1 MADFLSTLLDRYR
14 VSQPY
19 RKIAEKVAA
28 GERLG
33 PAEGLALYRCPDV
46 SFLGALANF
55 VRERLHGDYAYFNR
69 NFHIEP
75 TNICI
80 FDCAFCSFARRP
92 GQEGAWEYGL
102 DEIEQIVQRYK
113 DKPVT
118 EVHIVG
124 GVHPKRGVEYYGEML
139 RRIKAIRPD
148 LHIKAFT
155 AVEIA
160 VMAARSR
167 MGIREALQ
175 YLRSCGLDSL
185 PGGGA
190 EIFHPEVREQI
201 CDSKASG
208 EQWLE
213 IHRTAHELGIP
224 STCTMLYGHLER
236 YEHRIDHLEKL
247 RNLQDE
253 TGGFQA
259 FIPLKFKRANN
270 RLSHLREVPMLEDLK
285 NYAVCR
291 LYLDNIP
298 HIKAYWP
305 MIGRQTAQ
313 ISLSFGVDDVDGT
326 IDDTTRIYAMAGGEE
341 HPAMT
346 TNQLI
351 RLIRQAGRIP
361 VERDTLYRVIRIYT
375 QDPPPE
381 PVDLPVLA

>member
-1 MADFLSTLLDRYR
+1 MGDLLSHLIDRYR
-14 VSQPY
+14 LARPY
-19 RKIAEKVAA
+19 RRIAEKVFS
-28 GERLG
+28 GERLSFQ
-33 PAEGLALYRCPDV
+33 EGVALYQCPDV
-46 SFLGALANF
+46 SFLGALANY

-75 TNICI
+75 TNICV
-80 FDCAFCSFARRP
+80 FDCAFCAFARRP
-92 GQEGAWEYGL
+92 GQEGAWEYTL
-102 DEIEQIVQRYK
+102 EEIEQIVRRYAEA
-113 DKPVT
+113 PVT

-167 MGIREALQ
+167 MSIREALQ
-175 YLRSCGLDSL
+175 YLRACGLDSL

-190 EIFHPEVREQI
+190 EIFHPEVRAQI
-201 CDSKASG
+201 CDSKATA
-208 EQWLE
+208 EQWLH

-224 STCTMLYGHLER
+224 SNCTMLYGHLEA
-236 YEHRIDHLEKL
+236 YEHRVDHLERL
-247 RNLQDE
+247 RALQDE

-259 FIPLKFKRANN
+259 FIPLKFKRENN
-270 RLSHLREVPMLEDLK
+270 RMSHLREVPMLEDLK

-291 LYLDNIP
+291 LYLDNMP
-298 HIKAYWP
+298 HLKAYWP

-313 ISLSFGVDDVDGT
+313 LSLSFGVDDVDGT

-341 HPAMT
+341 HPAMST
-346 TNQLI
+346 AELIGLI
-351 RLIRQAGRIP
+351 RGAGRIP
-361 VERDTLYRVIRIYT
+361 VERDSLYRVRRIYNEH
-375 QDPPPE
+375 PPTE
-381 PVDLPVLA
+381 PIDLPMLA